1 MQTSKTSDLWR
12 TGDHFCT
19 PCFNLLF
26 NLEIGKKLKMKMSNH
41 KIFVIS
47 LFILSPFAGD
57 LIGKLLA
64 YISLLPIAIIVGF
77 LAVLLLRRELHT
89 VSSFVTGCVKF
100 CKNSLI

>member
-1 MQTSKTSDLWR
+1 
-12 TGDHFCT
+12 
-19 PCFNLLF
+19 
-26 NLEIGKKLKMKMSNH
+26 MSNH
-41 KIFVIS
+41 KIFVII

-89 VSSFVTGCVKF
+89 VSSFVTRM
-100 CKNSLI
+100 CKILQE